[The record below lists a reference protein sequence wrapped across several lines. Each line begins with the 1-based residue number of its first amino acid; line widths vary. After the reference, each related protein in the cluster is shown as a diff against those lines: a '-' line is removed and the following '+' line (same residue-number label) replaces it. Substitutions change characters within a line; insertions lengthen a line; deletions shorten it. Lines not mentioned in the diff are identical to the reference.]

1 MQKTDYRICRAC
13 NAKTDRKLLKENY
26 FICPECGGYL
36 RFHAD
41 ERIQSLADEESF
53 REWDQNLELD
63 VSGIE
68 DAYAQKLAE
77 TSEKYNLKEAVITG
91 EIKINGIS
99 AAIGVMDS
107 RFLMASMGY
116 VVGEKVTRLFER
128 ATEKKL
134 PVILFSCSGGAR
146 MQEGI
151 ISLMQMSKTAAAVQK
166 HSEEGLLYISVLTNP
181 TMGGVT
187 ASFAMLADIIF
198 AEKSAVV
205 GFAGRRVIEQNVG
218 DRLPDEFQTA
228 EFQVAHGFVDEVM
241 LREETRDRLGL
252 LLELHRKNGTA
263 RYRKWNIKP
272 LTVRKNRTC
281 LTPWEKVK
289 YARSADRPMS
299 RDYIDRL
306 FQVFV
311 ELKGDRISGDDH
323 AVVAGIAEF
332 HGQAVTVIGQERGKK
347 SLKDAVYRNWG
358 MMLPCGYRKVLRL
371 MKQAEK
377 FHRPVICFIDTIGA
391 ACGREAEEAGQ
402 GTMIAN
408 LLEEAAAIKVPI
420 LSVLIGEGYSGGALA
435 LAVANEVWMMENAVY
450 SILSPE
456 GYASILWKDNRRAK
470 EAAREMKMEADDL
483 CRLQIVDKVIE
494 EKEAVNSRNIDCVCR
509 VLNREILQFMERYS
523 NKSEKDI
530 VDERYRRYRKY

>member
-1 MQKTDYRICRAC
+1 M
-13 NAKTDRKLLKENY
+13 
-26 FICPECGGYL
+26 
-36 RFHAD
+36 
-41 ERIQSLADEESF
+41 
-53 REWDQNLELD
+53 
-63 VSGIE
+63 
-68 DAYAQKLAE
+68 
-77 TSEKYNLKEAVITG
+77 
-91 EIKINGIS
+91 
-99 AAIGVMDS
+99 
-107 RFLMASMGY
+107 
-116 VVGEKVTRLFER
+116 
-128 ATEKKL
+128 
-134 PVILFSCSGGAR
+134 
-146 MQEGI
+146 
-151 ISLMQMSKTAAAVQK
+151 
-166 HSEEGLLYISVLTNP
+166 
-181 TMGGVT
+181 
-187 ASFAMLADIIF
+187 
-198 AEKSAVV
+198 
-205 GFAGRRVIEQNVG
+205 G

-228 EFQVAHGFVDEVM
+228 EFQVAYGFVDEVM

-281 LTPWEKVK
+281 LPSWEKVK

-483 CRLQIVDKVIE
+483 YRLQIVDKVIE